1 MTAVGSVK
9 ESPFGIHAEL
19 PGSVFK
25 RAVHHGDVG
34 NQEQPSRASTGDA
47 AASVLGVPWLY
58 WDAGILEDRQYSVAA
73 ECEGHS

>member
-1 MTAVGSVK
+1 MSLSALYIMVALETKSNPLG
-9 ESPFGIHAEL
+9 
-19 PGSVFK
+19 
-25 RAVHHGDVG
+25 
-34 NQEQPSRASTGDA
+34 ASTGDA